1 MYKEIIQKEIY
12 SDETLLDGSIEE
24 YRWDIER
31 ACIKY
36 GIALLEKHLFNIP
49 NQASLAKTEIIR
61 EIENLKQKLNNG

>member
-36 GIALLEKHLFNIP
+36 GIALLEKYLFNIP
-49 NQASLAKTEIIR
+49 NQASLAKTEMIK
-61 EIENLKQKLNNG
+61 EIESLKQKLNNG